1 MIELQQYTALIDAE
15 LKKIDLPN
23 SPNQLYDPLR
33 YFLQI
38 GGKRI
43 RPMLTLLSAE
53 LFGSTSQN
61 ALPQALCIEVFH
73 NFTLIHDDI
82 MDEAPLRR
90 NQETVHEKWN
100 RDVAILSGDVLM
112 IKAYQLLGNIAPKL
126 LPAAFELFN
135 KTAIEV
141 CEGQQMDMDFEER
154 SDVSI
159 EEYIEMIRLKTSV
172 LLGCAL
178 EIGAIVAEASD
189 EDRKAIYNFGQHIG
203 IAFQIQD
210 DILDL
215 YAEDP
220 EKFGKQVGGD
230 VIANKKT
237 MLHLTAVDLA
247 IEEQLEVMKQLQN
260 EQNLVLKVD
269 RTRRLFDQLDAR
281 SVCEARMQ
289 EHYDVAME
297 SLAKITVDESKKV
310 ALIGLAAFLMNREV

>member
-1 MIELQQYTALIDAE
+1 MKDLQQYTGLIDSE
-15 LKKIDLPN
+15 LTKIGLPN
-23 SPNQLYDPLR
+23 SPVRLYDPLR

-43 RPMLTLLSAE
+43 RPILTLLSAE
-53 LFGSTSQN
+53 LFGASSEK

-90 NQETVHEKWN
+90 NQQTVHEKWN

-112 IKAYQLLGNIAPKL
+112 IKAYQLLGDIDAKL
-126 LPAAFELFN
+126 LPPAFDLFN

-159 EEYIEMIRLKTSV
+159 DEYIEMIRLKTSV

-189 EDRKAIYNFGQHIG
+189 KDRKEIYAFGQHIG

-215 YAEDP
+215 YADP
-220 EKFGKQVGGD
+220 DQFGKQVGGD

-237 MLHLTAVDLA
+237 ILHLTAIKHA
-247 IEEQLEVMKQLQN
+247 TKEQLEVMKQLQN
-260 EQNLVLKVD
+260 AQDLVFKVD
-269 RTRRLFDQLDAR
+269 RTRRLFNQLEVR
-281 SVCEARMQ
+281 SICESRMQ
-289 EHYDVAME
+289 EHYGIARA
-297 SLAKITVDESKKV
+297 SLAKINIDESKKES
-310 ALIGLAAFLMNREV
+310 LIGLAAFLMNREV

>member
-1 MIELQQYTALIDAE
+1 MIDLKKYTALIDEE
-15 LKKIDLPN
+15 LGKIGLPN
-23 SPNQLYDPLR
+23 SPERLYDPLR
-33 YFLQI
+33 YFLKL

-53 LFGSTSQN
+53 LFGAKAAN
-61 ALPQALCIEVFH
+61 AMPQALCIEVFH

-90 NQETVHEKWN
+90 NQQTVHEKWN

-112 IKAYQLLGNIAPKL
+112 IKAYQLLGEIEPRL
-126 LPAAFELFN
+126 LPPAFELFN
-135 KTAIEV
+135 RTAIEV

-159 EEYIEMIRLKTSV
+159 DEYIEMIRLKTSV

-178 EIGAIVAEASD
+178 EIGSIVAEASL
-189 EDRKAIYNFGQHIG
+189 EDRAAIYDFGQHIG

-215 YAEDP
+215 YADP
-220 EKFGKQVGGD
+220 DKFGKQVGGD

-237 MLHLTAVDLA
+237 LLYLTALKNA
-247 IEEQLEVMKQLQN
+247 TKEQLEVLRQLQL

-269 RTRRLFDQLDAR
+269 RTRRLFDQLNVR
-281 SVCEARMQ
+281 SICEARMQ
-289 EHYDVAME
+289 EHYDIAMK
-297 SLAKITVDESKKV
+297 SLSKIEVDESRKEH
-310 ALIGLAAFLMNREV
+310 LIGLAAFLMNREV

>member
-1 MIELQQYTALIDAE
+1 MDIKKYTALIDGE
-15 LKKIDLPN
+15 LSQIGFPD

-43 RPMLTLLSAE
+43 RPMLTLLGAE
-53 LFGSTSQN
+53 LFGGTYEKAMS
-61 ALPQALCIEVFH
+61 QALSIEVFH

-90 NQETVHEKWN
+90 NFQTIHEKWN

-112 IKAYQLLGNIAPKL
+112 IKAYQLLGQIEGKL
-126 LPAAFELFN
+126 LPDAFALFN

-141 CEGQQMDMDFEER
+141 CEGQQMDMDFEQR
-154 SDVSI
+154 SDVTI
-159 EEYIEMIRLKTSV
+159 DEYIEMIRLKTSV

-178 EIGAIVAEASD
+178 EMGAIVAEASSN
-189 EDRKAIYNFGQHIG
+189 DRELIYDFGQHIG

-215 YAEDP
+215 YADP
-220 EKFGKQVGGD
+220 DKFGKQVGGD

-237 MLHLTAVDLA
+237 MLHLTAVQNA
-247 IEEQLEVMKQLQN
+247 TKEQLEVLKQLQN
-260 EQNLVLKVD
+260 EDNVELKVD
-269 RTRRLFDQLDAR
+269 QTRRLFDQLDIR
-281 SVCEARMQ
+281 SLCEARMQ
-289 EHYDVAME
+289 EHYDIAMQ
-297 SLAKITVDESKKV
+297 SLAKIEVEEAQKAK
-310 ALIGLAAFLMNREV
+310 LIGLANFLMNREV

>member
-1 MIELQQYTALIDAE
+1 MDIQQYTALIDGE
-15 LKKIDLPN
+15 LKKIGFPD

-43 RPMLTLLSAE
+43 RPMLTLLGAE
-53 LFGSTSQN
+53 LFGASYEKAMS
-61 ALPQALCIEVFH
+61 QALSIEVFH

-90 NQETVHEKWN
+90 NVQTIHEKWN

-112 IKAYQLLGNIAPKL
+112 IKAYQLLGQIDGRL
-126 LPAAFELFN
+126 LPDAFALFN

-141 CEGQQMDMDFEER
+141 CEGQQMDMDFEQR
-154 SDVSI
+154 SDVTI
-159 EEYIEMIRLKTSV
+159 DEYIEMIRLKTSV

-178 EIGAIVAEASD
+178 EMGAIVAEASSA
-189 EDRKAIYNFGQHIG
+189 DRESIYNFGQHIG

-215 YAEDP
+215 YADP
-220 EKFGKQVGGD
+220 DKFGKQVGGD

-237 MLHLTAVDLA
+237 LLYLTALQKA
-247 IEEQLEVMKQLQN
+247 TKEQLEVMKQLQN
-260 EQNLVLKVD
+260 EDNLELKVD
-269 RTRRLFDQLDAR
+269 RTRQLFDQLSIR
-281 SVCEARMQ
+281 SLCEARMQ
-289 EHYDVAME
+289 QHYDIAME
-297 SLAKITVDESKKV
+297 SLAKIHVEEAQKAKLV
-310 ALIGLAAFLMNREV
+310 GLAAFLMNREM

>member
-1 MIELQQYTALIDAE
+1 MTDLKQYTAMLDAE
-15 LKKIDLPN
+15 LTKIGLPN
-23 SPNQLYDPLR
+23 SPERLYEPLH
-33 YFLQI
+33 YFLKI

-53 LFGSTSQN
+53 LFGASSEK

-90 NQETVHEKWN
+90 NQQTIHEKWN

-112 IKAYQLLGNIAPKL
+112 IKAYQLLGNIDSKL
-126 LPAAFELFN
+126 LPLAFDLFN
-135 KTAIEV
+135 NTAIKV

-159 EEYIEMIRLKTSV
+159 DEYIEMIRLKTSV

-178 EIGAIVAEASD
+178 EVGAIVAEASN

-215 YAEDP
+215 YADP
-220 EKFGKQVGGD
+220 DKFGKQVGGD
-230 VIANKKT
+230 VISNKKT
-237 MLHLTAVDLA
+237 ILHLTAIKHA
-247 IEEQLEVMKQLQN
+247 IAEQLEVIKQLQN

-269 RTRRLFDQLDAR
+269 RTRRLFDQIGVR
-281 SVCEARMQ
+281 SKCEDRMQ
-289 EHYDVAME
+289 DHYEIAMA
-297 SLAKITVDESKKV
+297 SLAKINVDSSKKE